1 MIDPAPICMGI
12 VDNSVLKSII
22 YQYITGGNTNQG
34 TVAAEEKVCYNA
46 DSKDEQMRR
55 NGYEDH
61 GH

>member
-1 MIDPAPICMGI
+1 MGI
-12 VDNSVLKSII
+12 VDNSVLKSIF